1 MVMLLACLLVGA
13 VVARMAMMMIA
24 VRLWLGKSMWRHVL
38 VLHLLL
44 SWHKSVRA
52 MDSAPCNR
60 LLVLPVEFLVR
71 TLCMLSH
78 HFKVEVAAVSVRSDL
93 GLHHLIGLVATAL
106 LSMNWAGLDLVVL
119 LLLFSLLLHLIVIAP
134 VKVILHLRNMLTSW
148 S

>member
-1 MVMLLACLLVGA
+1 MLLACWLVGA

-24 VRLWLGKSMWRHVL
+24 VRLWLGKSMRRHVL

-71 TLCMLSH
+71 T
-78 HFKVEVAAVSVRSDL
+78 
-93 GLHHLIGLVATAL
+93 
-106 LSMNWAGLDLVVL
+106 
-119 LLLFSLLLHLIVIAP
+119 
-134 VKVILHLRNMLTSW
+134 ILEMRREK
-148 S
+148 